1 MQAVGDT
8 TERSKQIEW
17 DSQLSIRRQCELL
30 HVHRSTVYYQAIGET
45 EENEKLMELIDKYH
59 LEDPAAGT
67 RRMSKY
73 LCRATIFQ
81 VGRKRVRRLM
91 RLIGIEAIYPHK
103 RTTIP
108 GGPSGIFPYRLR
120 GLTISRPNQVWSVD
134 ITYVPM
140 KRGFMYLFAII
151 DWHSRKIIDW
161 ELSTTL
167 DTEFCL
173 RCLKRALTT
182 HEKPEIINSDQGCQF
197 TSREWIECLQ
207 SAGITISMDG
217 KGRWLDNVA
226 IERFWR
232 SIKYEDIYL
241 YSYENPQNL
250 AYGIRVYIQ
259 RYNGRRPHA
268 SLAYATPDE
277 MYYEKLKKAA

>member
-1 MQAVGDT
+1 
-8 TERSKQIEW
+8 
-17 DSQLSIRRQCELL
+17 
-30 HVHRSTVYYQAIGET
+30 
-45 EENEKLMELIDKYH
+45 MELIDQLH

-73 LCRATIFQ
+73 LCRATCLRI
-81 VGRKRVRRLM
+81 GRKRVRRLM
-91 RLIGIEAIYPHK
+91 RLMGIEAIYPQK

-108 GGPSGIFPYRLR
+108 GGPTGIFPYRLR
-120 GLTISRPNQVWSVD
+120 GMAINSPNQVWSGD

-140 KRGFMYLFAII
+140 RRGFMYLFAVI
-151 DWHSRKIIDW
+151 DWYSRKIIDW

-167 DTEFCL
+167 DTDFCL

-182 HEKPEIINSDQGCQF
+182 HEKPEILNTDQGCQF
-197 TSREWIECLQ
+197 TSSEWTEYLD

-241 YSYENPQNL
+241 YSYENPREL
-250 AYGIRVYIQ
+250 SHGIARYVH
-259 RYNGRRPHA
+259 RYNVRRPHT
-268 SLAYATPDE
+268 SLSDATPE
-277 MYYEKLKKAA
+277 EVYYEKLRKAV